1 VNDQPKNR
9 VDILLRW
16 CAILRRCD
24 AAMLRYLSG
33 CDDEDIRALLGQG
46 WLHPTEGDPASYT
59 LDDELCREILMQLR
73 EQRARDEIDLHA
85 HALHY
90 FISRML
96 PPAVPTGQQVIEA
109 NCLYHLGA
117 LHDLFIEYMEWDA
130 IIPYIETVR
139 NSASGYPRMGPWLEF
154 YAAYTTLRSG
164 HAAEGHRQLEALCSR
179 LDLEPQLRLR
189 ALHACHIGYIEL
201 SRYDE
206 ALHVLADGLVLAR
219 SLGDRARE
227 SYLLLS
233 ISQIYND
240 LDDNRR
246 ALEYSEQSL
255 QLAKASGAIYREAQA
270 LYEVGKDAMYLGDW
284 ERALIALDQS
294 TTIYTRLGMPH
305 RLMMPLW
312 AQGMTYQINGDDAL
326 SEQAYRQAL
335 AIAQSAEHLNPPTAM
350 DTLMQLGLLYQTQAH
365 DAEALNAL
373 SRAIDIAEQHDF
385 RHWRPILLGM
395 QARLLQRRGSIA
407 EAGVLYRAAIKG
419 VETIRSQ
426 IEIEAIQISLFG
438 TSQYIYE
445 SLVLFCLEHETRAA
459 AFAYAEQARARAFLD
474 LLARQSPELYGAAD
488 QPTVTLMEV
497 QARLGAGE
505 LLLEY
510 FTTGVLPREDH
521 WLTRIPQHNAR
532 LRDAVV
538 PTRNIILFAITHDW
552 HDAYEIPVDP
562 NMLYPSR
569 HSDDPILDML
579 RIDGVAR
586 WLYDRLLA
594 PVEHMLSQCHQ
605 VYLIP
610 HGPLHYIPFTALRRA
625 DSRYLLDADGPAVSF
640 APSATILLRN
650 CLNRPVRGVGRALA
664 IGYNGAEG
672 NHLDHAELEAQIVA
686 QMVGGEHK
694 TGIESKS
701 QELIAAGGELRWLH
715 IAGHAIYDPDVAYT
729 FGLQL
734 GRDDIL
740 DATTVMRDLKLRTDL
755 VTLSSCM
762 SGFSRVVSGDELFG
776 LQRAF
781 LYAGTPTVVCT
792 LAKTRDTVA
801 ILVMEQFY
809 TYLHQGTTA
818 AQSLRNALIT
828 IRRMRRN
835 EVNSALVRFGYGA
848 LPTTVLSQDD
858 DCPFDKPEY
867 WAPFVLIG
875 RP

>member
-1 VNDQPKNR
+1 VNDQPKNCID
-9 VDILLRW
+9 VLLQW
-16 CAILRRCD
+16 CAILHRCN
-24 AAMLRYLSG
+24 AAILRDLSG
-33 CDDEDIRALLGQG
+33 CATEDIDALLEQG
-46 WLHPTEGDPASYT
+46 CLRPMENDPTSYT
-59 LDDELCREILMQLR
+59 LNDETQREILMRLR
-73 EQRARDEIDLHA
+73 RQCARDEIDLHA

-90 FISRML
+90 FMRQMQL
-96 PPAVPTGQQVIEA
+96 PAAPNKQQMIEA
-109 NCLYHLGA
+109 DCIYHLDT
-117 LHDLFIEYMEWDA
+117 LHDLFVEYVEWDS

-139 NSASGYPRMGPWLEF
+139 NGASEYPRIAPWLEF
-154 YAAYTTLRSG
+154 YAAYTALRSG
-164 HAAEGHRQLEALCSR
+164 HAAEGHRQLEALCTR
-179 LDLEPQLRLR
+179 PDLESRLRLR
-189 ALHACHIGYIEL
+189 TLHACHIGYIEL

-206 ALHVLADGLVLAR
+206 ALRLLDDALVIAR
-219 SLGDRARE
+219 ALGDTARE

-255 QLAKASGAIYREAQA
+255 QLAQTSGAIYREAHA

-284 ERALIALDQS
+284 ERALAALDQS
-294 TTIYTRLGMPH
+294 MAIYTGLGLTRRLV
-305 RLMMPLW
+305 MPLW
-312 AQGMTYQINGDDAL
+312 AQGMVYQMNGNDGS

-335 AIAQSAEHLNPPTAM
+335 AITQSPEYLNPPTAM
-350 DTLMQLGLLYQTQAH
+350 DTLKQLGLLYQVQGR
-365 DAEALNAL
+365 DDEALEAFGQ
-373 SRAIDIAEQHDF
+373 AIKLAEQYDF

-395 QARLLQRRGSIA
+395 QARLLQRRGQITES
-407 EAGVLYRAAIKG
+407 GLLYRAAIAG
-419 VETIRSQ
+419 TEAIRSQ

-438 TSQYIYE
+438 TTQYIYE
-445 SLVLFCLEHETRAA
+445 SLVLFCLEHETQAA

-474 LLARQSPELYGAAD
+474 LLARQSPELYSAAD
-488 QPTVTLMEV
+488 QPTVTLAEV
-497 QARLGAGE
+497 QSRLGAGE

-510 FTTGVLPREDH
+510 FTTGVLPRDDH

-538 PTRNIILFAITHDW
+538 PARKIILFAITHDW
-552 HDAYEIPVDP
+552 HDAYEITVDP
-562 NMLYPSR
+562 NTLYPSR
-569 HSDDPILDML
+569 HSEDPVLDML

-586 WLYDRLLA
+586 WLYDRLLV

-605 VYLIP
+605 IYLIP

-625 DSRYLLDADGPAVSF
+625 DGRYLLDADGPAVSL
-640 APSATILLRN
+640 APSATVLLRN

-686 QMVGGEHK
+686 QMVGGEHR
-694 TGIESKS
+694 TGSESKS
-701 QELIAAGGELRWLH
+701 QALIAAGGELRWLH
-715 IAGHAIYDPDVAYT
+715 IAGHAIYDPEVAYT

-734 GRDDIL
+734 GRDDVL

-762 SGFSRVVSGDELFG
+762 SGFSQVVSGDELFG

-801 ILVMEQFY
+801 MLVMEQFY
-809 TYLHQGTTA
+809 THLRQGTTA
-818 AQSLRNALIT
+818 AQALRDALIAV
-828 IRRMRRN
+828 RRMRRN
-835 EVNSALVRFGYGA
+835 AVNLALVRFGYSA
-848 LPTTVLSQDD
+848 LPDTILSQDN
-858 DCPFDKPEY
+858 DCPFEKPEY